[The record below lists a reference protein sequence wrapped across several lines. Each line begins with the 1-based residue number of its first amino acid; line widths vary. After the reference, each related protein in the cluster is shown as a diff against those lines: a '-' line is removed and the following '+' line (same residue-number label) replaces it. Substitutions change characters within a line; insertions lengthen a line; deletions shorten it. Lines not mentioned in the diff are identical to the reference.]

1 MYKFVDTNE
10 ISAGVLLPAEAMQIN
25 GEYIENLITG
35 YRTLTVK
42 GREALSPELSTYET
56 GIRDGAGFLSK
67 RYPARTITVKYQ
79 LICKTPEEFREAY
92 NKLGSILDVN
102 NAELI
107 FNDEQDKFFI
117 GTPSSIEE
125 VDTGK
130 ISVIGEFEILCTDP
144 FKYSVVEY
152 EAAPDLEESSVLVD
166 YNGTYKAFPILEAEF
181 FKESDISEDGET
193 EVALTGSGDCGYVG
207 FFNER
212 EKIIQLGDPE
222 ETDGDSAAFPKSQT
236 LLNSVFSTSSVLGSA
251 VGSLWKINSGLT
263 SSSAVVQDGSWK
275 NAIASYSAHNVIN
288 ASPTSQFLFLR
299 AWSTQGNPQIR
310 YDVYASAS
318 NRTATSVK
326 VKIVVKSSLEGAN
339 HLLGNGYSVN
349 ANISI
354 KGVSKNIVL
363 KADMGARWVS
373 GKTYTTSTTL
383 TINGLNANTTYLDN
397 IAFSV
402 ETNSSYNT
410 GKLPSTACNNLPI
423 SRYSV
428 TTVYDSQTYYLTP
441 DSYGSGNDWHGPSIT
456 RVLPADENGD
466 TGATDFT
473 LSYAQKLCIGSGSS
487 ATNQKGQFQ
496 VMLTSGSGTSR
507 RVIAGVN
514 VFKGGKGKT
523 ATLRLYVNGEHYDQ
537 TIDLSYNNQYF
548 KPENATT
555 ITKEGQKLTFNVCG
569 IIKTYNNI
577 ELADVAV
584 NEITLTCAKFGND
597 TALSYN
603 GICWVKFVKNN
614 CETWKDI
621 PNKFS
626 ANDIVAAD
634 CKTGKILL
642 NGVNTPALGVL
653 GNDWEGFYLTPG
665 LNQIGFAYSDWVT
678 ADYAPKIKVRY
689 REVFL

>member
-1 MYKFVDTNE
+1 MELAENIESEKFPGM
-10 ISAGVLLPAEAMQIN
+10 I
-25 GEYIENLITG
+25 
-35 YRTLTVK
+35 
-42 GREALSPELSTYET
+42 
-56 GIRDGAGFLSK
+56 
-67 RYPARTITVKYQ
+67 
-79 LICKTPEEFREAY
+79 IC
-92 NKLGSILDVN
+92 L
-102 NAELI
+102 
-107 FNDEQDKFFI
+107 
-117 GTPSSIEE
+117 
-125 VDTGK
+125 
-130 ISVIGEFEILCTDP
+130 
-144 FKYSVVEY
+144 
-152 EAAPDLEESSVLVD
+152 
-166 YNGTYKAFPILEAEF
+166 
-181 FKESDISEDGET
+181 DGE
-193 EVALTGSGDCGYVG
+193 
-207 FFNER
+207 
-212 EKIIQLGDPE
+212 LG
-222 ETDGDSAAFPKSQT
+222 
-236 LLNSVFSTSSVLGSA
+236 
-251 VGSLWKINSGLT
+251 
-263 SSSAVVQDGSWK
+263 
-275 NAIASYSAHNVIN
+275 
-288 ASPTSQFLFLR
+288 
-299 AWSTQGNPQIR
+299 
-310 YDVYASAS
+310 
-318 NRTATSVK
+318 
-326 VKIVVKSSLEGAN
+326 
-339 HLLGNGYSVN
+339 
-349 ANISI
+349 
-354 KGVSKNIVL
+354 
-363 KADMGARWVS
+363 S
-373 GKTYTTSTTL
+373 GKTIFVKGFAKSLGLEENITSPTFNIVKEYQTGELGSTTCPNIAISRYTTST
-383 TINGLNANTTYLDN
+383 
-397 IAFSV
+397 
-402 ETNSSYNT
+402 
-410 GKLPSTACNNLPI
+410 
-423 SRYSV
+423 
-428 TTVYDSQTYYLTP
+428 VYDIPGDYYLTP

-487 ATNQKGQFQ
+487 AANQKGQFQ